1 MSDTANT
8 IVALVLAYLAGSIP
22 FGLLIGFAKGVDL
35 RAHGSGNI
43 GATNAMRV
51 LGKRLGSLCFAL
63 DVLKGLLPTLL
74 LGLWL
79 GVAGNRFPTTGQAF
93 THLGLAAATIL
104 GHVFPV
110 WLRFRGGKGVATG
123 FGAMLGVFPQITV
136 PALGALAVWI
146 VCARATRYVSLS
158 SIAAACCLPL
168 FIVVGAMLASRGEA
182 VGAFEAASRAWPYWT
197 VGLAMA
203 LLVVVRHR
211 ENIRRLLA
219 GTERKI
225 GQRGATPP
233 GAPPASRV

>member
-1 MSDTANT
+1 MSDNATFLA
-8 IVALVLAYLAGSIP
+8 ALLLAYLAGSIP
-22 FGLLIGFAKGVDL
+22 FGLLLGFAKGVDL

-51 LGKRLGSLCFAL
+51 LGKRLGALCFAL

-93 THLGLAAATIL
+93 VHLGLAAATIV

-110 WLRFRGGKGVATG
+110 WLRFKGGKGVATG
-123 FGAMLGVFPQITV
+123 FGAMLGVFPQITL
-136 PALGALAVWI
+136 PALGALVVWI
-146 VCARATRYVSLS
+146 ACARVTRYVSLS
-158 SIAAACCLPL
+158 SIVAALCLAP
-168 FIVVGAMLASRGEA
+168 FIVAGAMLASRGEPI
-182 VGAFEAASRAWPYWT
+182 GALEAASRAWPYWT

-211 ENIRRLLA
+211 ENIRRLLD
-219 GTERKI
+219 GTERTM
-225 GQRGATPP
+225 GG
-233 GAPPASRV
+233 ASRRPGTTHSP